1 LTKKKNKI
9 MLEDETKKK
18 KTSKLDEPL
27 KLMSI
32 SQTYRSLHFI
42 LKLDRKVQHP
52 TNLSLNDK
60 IN

>member
-1 LTKKKNKI
+1 

-18 KTSKLDEPL
+18 TNKLDEPL

>member
-18 KTSKLDEPL
+18 TSKLDKPL

>member
-1 LTKKKNKI
+1 MKQ
-9 MLEDETKKK
+9 KK

>member
-9 MLEDETKKK
+9 MLEDETKK